1 MWIEAYF
8 RMIELNKMQKLK
20 KLNIFDETLSPSL
33 ILSGKL
39 LFSSTALIVHLER
52 ESELK
57 GFLQITQKGK

>member
-1 MWIEAYF
+1 MKRFHLLWF
-8 RMIELNKMQKLK
+8 
-20 KLNIFDETLSPSL
+20 
-33 ILSGKL
+33 SGKL